1 MVVDV
6 LYEWCFVSTAGNVPE
21 IIARQMLVLRVD
33 GKGVLR
39 GCVSWIIRG
48 YVVVS
53 LAGVFGADV
62 WTWKLL
68 DVSGNE
74 QKGPVAGD
82 C

>member
-1 MVVDV
+1 M
-6 LYEWCFVSTAGNVPE
+6 
-21 IIARQMLVLRVD
+21 VD
-33 GKGVLR
+33 GNGVLR

>member
-1 MVVDV
+1 MVFCLSGRKCARNYRASDV
-6 LYEWCFVSTAGNVPE
+6 GN
-21 IIARQMLVLRVD
+21 ARCVN

>member
-1 MVVDV
+1 
-6 LYEWCFVSTAGNVPE
+6 VPE

-53 LAGVFGADV
+53 VASVLLQMFGSEIIRCE
-62 WTWKLL
+62 WKQAEVPGGWGLFEWATI
-68 DVSGNE
+68 VEAVEFAS
-74 QKGPVAGD
+74 
-82 C
+82 